1 MFFYRDYTT
10 GLIFSQ
16 YLPAP
21 GLYKPLKSFY
31 SKGKTV
37 SHCAD
42 GRGRSGRSFRRKGE
56 RDMATNKTAFDEFI
70 AQEIRDSRGTRF
82 PVKASILERLL
93 TKQARCTDL
102 HPNPDDEFCDPEI
115 GPCYRIIS
123 EYQQQYVNTLRTQ
136 EQYYEGEPII
146 VERTHPD
153 GYRIVNGH
161 HRWAAALR
169 IGAEKIPVRVVNLAH
184 RDDVKRILENSTH
197 TKRAAFDLD
206 EVIFREE
213 GAAPLERALSF
224 PWKNLY
230 KERIR
235 LGAPALFHE
244 LAQNGYDIW
253 VYSVRYV
260 SSDYVQ
266 NLFAKYHVK
275 VDGVMTAIGK
285 RAKAGED
292 GPSLEKMI
300 SEKYASTLHVDN
312 DSVLRIVRKTK
323 DFREFPLSGEAADW
337 SHEVM
342 DVLAQIAEAEKQ
354 EAGA

>member
-1 MFFYRDYTT
+1 
-10 GLIFSQ
+10 
-16 YLPAP
+16 
-21 GLYKPLKSFY
+21 
-31 SKGKTV
+31 
-37 SHCAD
+37 
-42 GRGRSGRSFRRKGE
+42 
-56 RDMATNKTAFDEFI
+56 MAISKTAFDEFI

-82 PVKASILERLL
+82 PVKVSVLERLL

-123 EYQQQYVNTLRTQ
+123 EYQHQYVNTLRTS

-146 VERTHPD
+146 VERMHPD

-184 RDDVKRILENSTH
+184 RDDVKKILENSRH

-213 GAAPLERALSF
+213 GDAPLERALPF

-244 LAQNGYDIW
+244 LAVNGYDIW
-253 VYSVRYV
+253 VYSARYL

-266 NLFAKYHVK
+266 KLFARYHVK

-285 RAKAGED
+285 RAKTGDD
-292 GPSLEKMI
+292 GQSLEKMI
-300 SEKYASTLHVDN
+300 SEKYAFTLHIDN
-312 DSVLRIVRKTK
+312 DSVLQIFPGTK
-323 DFREFPLSGEAADW
+323 DFREFPLGGEAADW
-337 SHEVM
+337 SHEAM
-342 DVLAQIAEAEKQ
+342 DALARIEEAEKQ

>member
-1 MFFYRDYTT
+1 
-10 GLIFSQ
+10 
-16 YLPAP
+16 
-21 GLYKPLKSFY
+21 
-31 SKGKTV
+31 
-37 SHCAD
+37 
-42 GRGRSGRSFRRKGE
+42 
-56 RDMATNKTAFDEFI
+56 MASNQTAFDEFI
-70 AQEIRDSRGTRF
+70 AQEIRDSKGTRF

-123 EYQQQYVNTLRTQ
+123 EYQQQYVNTLRFS
-136 EQYYEGEPII
+136 ENYYEGEPII

-169 IGAEKIPVRVVNLAH
+169 IGASKIPVRVVNLAH

-213 GAAPLERALSF
+213 GDAPLERALSF
-224 PWKNLY
+224 PWKGLY
-230 KERIR
+230 KERVR

-244 LAQNGYDIW
+244 LTQNGYDIW
-253 VYSVRYV
+253 LYSARYL
-260 SSDYVQ
+260 SADYVQ
-266 NLFAKYHVK
+266 NLFRKYHVK

-285 RAKAGED
+285 RSKRGED
-292 GPSLEKMI
+292 GQAIEKMI
-300 SEKYASTLHVDN
+300 SEKYASTLHIDN
-312 DSVLRIVRKTK
+312 DSVLQTVRETK
-323 DFREFPLSGEAADW
+323 DFREFSLSGDAANW
-337 SHEVM
+337 SRELM
-342 DVLAQIAEAEKQ
+342 DVLARLEEEEKQ
-354 EAGA
+354 EARA